1 MQEFSPLDGVVLA
14 ILLLAV
20 TRGFFIGLI
29 RESFSIAA
37 LAGACLVV
45 SYARVPAALWLQRVT
60 NGEIGATAS
69 AWIAVAVLGIA
80 TVVIVGTIGRW
91 LRRGARAFGLGWADR
106 LGGGALGA
114 AEGALV
120 VALLI
125 VAASWLMGRDHPAI
139 AQSRTIET
147 YQEVQSFVQNAP
159 TALPDVA
166 APASQ

>member
-14 ILLLAV
+14 ILLMAV

-37 LAGACLVV
+37 LGGACVVV
-45 SYARVPAALWLQRVT
+45 SYGRVPAALWLQRVS
-60 NGEIGATAS
+60 NGEVGAGAS
-69 AWIAVAVLGIA
+69 TWIAAAVLAIGTI
-80 TVVIVGTIGRW
+80 VVVGTAGRW
-91 LRRGARAFGLGWADR
+91 LRRGARAVGLGWADR

-125 VAASWLMGRDHPAI
+125 VAASWLVGRDHPAI

-147 YQEVQSFVQNAP
+147 YEELQSLAQNVP
-159 TALPDVA
+159 STLPDVA
-166 APASQ
+166 AQPKQ